1 MRKGENKHGR
11 NKIKEVPIIFM
22 FTRGGLSVN
31 AVVFKFC
38 FADIKRFDNRQNS
51 KGPSIYKVT
60 CASAF
65 QERKIYTSSSF
76 SLK

>member
-22 FTRGGLSVN
+22 FTRGVLSVN

-51 KGPSIYKVT
+51 K
-60 CASAF
+60 
-65 QERKIYTSSSF
+65 
-76 SLK
+76 